1 MKYSSTSSIDE
12 ISTEL
17 KILMVLLVGECLK
30 IYRKIGQGFVLLNE
44 GLINFISIKNNLFKM
59 SEDISISLK
68 KTITS
73 FTQEY
78 QESVKV

>member
-78 QESVKV
+78 QESVKG